1 MSHPAQ
7 RFSPRTLTVTA
18 LIALAIGVRLFIYY
32 VPWVIPY
39 NFTPILALGL
49 FGGAWFTDRR
59 SAFIVPLVAMALSD
73 LLIGLYPML
82 PVIYAC
88 VAASVL
94 LGFALRRARIT
105 PIRVILAAVGS
116 ASGFYLVTNFAVW
129 LVSGMYPLTGTGLL
143 ASYVAGLPFYP
154 ATLAGTLFWS
164 TALFGGYALLS
175 RRFPKLVATPLRAT
189 SAGTSSPVH

>member
-1 MSHPAQ
+1 MSHAAH

-59 SAFIVPLVAMALSD
+59 TAFIVPLVAMALSD

-94 LGFALRRARIT
+94 LGFALRRTRIT
-105 PIRVILAAVGS
+105 SIRVILAAVGS

-154 ATLAGTLFWS
+154 ATLTGTLFWS
-164 TALFGGYALLS
+164 AALFGGYALLS
-175 RRFPKLVATPLRAT
+175 RRFPKLAAIP
-189 SAGTSSPVH
+189 H